1 MSEDDAQK
9 RQEAEAESQKEKADS
24 LEKPKEAPS
33 LGHDG
38 AEVEYETVREEGEL
52 ITEKTKHRSGHKSST
67 EEEKGLR
74 SKLKRKETEIK
85 ALKSEVGE
93 LRDKYLRKLAE
104 MENLRKRFD
113 RDRAEYEQYALS
125 DFLRDLLVVLD
136 NFERALQNRDQSDG
150 KSFLEGVEMIYRQY
164 LDLLKK
170 QGLRPIEITDKKFD
184 PNTQQAVVTEES
196 ETVEEPEVAEELQR
210 GYCLQERLL
219 RPAMVKV
226 LVPKK
231 RAT

>member
-1 MSEDDAQK
+1 MRKDAGLSTDVDRIPQLSWILFLKAFDDLE
-9 RQEAEAESQKEKADS
+9 RERSLLNPFYREALK
-24 LEKPKEAPS
+24 KPYRWRDWA
-33 LGHDG
+33 
-38 AEVEYETVREEGEL
+38 A
-52 ITEKTKHRSGHKSST
+52 

-74 SKLKRKETEIK
+74 SKLKKKEAEIK

-93 LRDKYLRKLAE
+93 LKDKYLRKLAE

-113 RDRAEYEQYALS
+113 RERAEYEQYALS
-125 DFLRDLLVVLD
+125 DFLRELLIVLD

-150 KSFLEGVEMIYRQY
+150 KSFLQGVEMIYRQY

-184 PNTQQAVVTEES
+184 PNIQQAVVTEES
-196 ETVEEPEVAEELQR
+196 ETAEEPEVAEELQR
-210 GYCLQERLL
+210 GYWLQERLL

-226 LVPKK
+226 IVPKK
-231 RAT
+231 RET